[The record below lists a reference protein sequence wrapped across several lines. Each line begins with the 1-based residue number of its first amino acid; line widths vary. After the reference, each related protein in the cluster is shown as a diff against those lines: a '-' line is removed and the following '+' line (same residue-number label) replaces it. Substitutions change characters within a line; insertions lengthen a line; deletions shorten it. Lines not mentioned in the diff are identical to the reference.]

1 MKTLANNY
9 IFKALDAF
17 PYDLEECIESLTY
30 ALSYD
35 EKNTIAL
42 CLMGRIYSEQLK
54 DFETAKLYFTEALA
68 ENINAFNVYPH
79 YINVLLWNED
89 LEEAEKLI
97 DFALTIKGI
106 DKAVLYVKKAV
117 LFEIKKEYKRALKEL
132 KLAKEYCYNNDFIA
146 DINFEKERIKGKLP
160 KEKKKS
166 KSKVKNKKKKK

>member
-54 DFETAKLYFTEALA
+54 DFETAKLYFTEALT

-89 LEEAEKLI
+89 LKEAEKLI
-97 DFALTIKGI
+97 DFALTCL
-106 DKAVLYVKKAV
+106 LYTSPSP
-117 LFEIKKEYKRALKEL
+117 R
-132 KLAKEYCYNNDFIA
+132 D
-146 DINFEKERIKGKLP
+146 
-160 KEKKKS
+160 S
-166 KSKVKNKKKKK
+166 